1 MDEDKKKARLRRAQR
16 MTLMNGAQEQTITG
30 TYDDG
35 QQPSAPDSTTVFQE
49 TDPLC
54 AALDELCSALNFWY
68 GSMNNPWQREDKVYR
83 RQLAKNL
90 RDKLKQ
96 VISDESGEES
106 QHKTCREPNGD
117 HCKN

>member
-1 MDEDKKKARLRRAQR
+1 MDENKKPRAPR
-16 MTLMNGAQEQTITG
+16 EEVSRDN
-30 TYDDG
+30 
-35 QQPSAPDSTTVFQE
+35 TTVFQE

-54 AALDELCSALNFWY
+54 AALDELCLMLNCWY
-68 GSMNNPWQREDKVYR
+68 ATMNNPWQREDRVYR

-106 QHKTCREPNGD
+106 PHKKCREPNED